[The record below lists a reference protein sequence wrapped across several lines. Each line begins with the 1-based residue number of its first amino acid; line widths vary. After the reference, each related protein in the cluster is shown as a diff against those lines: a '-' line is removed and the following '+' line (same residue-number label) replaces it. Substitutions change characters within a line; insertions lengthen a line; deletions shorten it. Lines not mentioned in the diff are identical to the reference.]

1 MCLVFV
7 FTEKEPQSSFFS
19 SSQGKIKQTYFF
31 PLNFRMRFLKYY
43 YIIWY
48 KRKVL
53 NRFNKLVIENKE
65 NFRMLVC
72 GTGKSSYK

>member
-1 MCLVFV
+1 
-7 FTEKEPQSSFFS
+7 
-19 SSQGKIKQTYFF
+19 
-31 PLNFRMRFLKYY
+31 MRFLKYY